1 MYTNEELEK
10 LTLQW
15 GEDKKRLLIRRWVFY
30 KRRGEIKC

>member
-15 GEDKKRLLIRRWVFY
+15 GEDRKGYLSEDGCF
-30 KRRGEIKC
+30 IKEEEK